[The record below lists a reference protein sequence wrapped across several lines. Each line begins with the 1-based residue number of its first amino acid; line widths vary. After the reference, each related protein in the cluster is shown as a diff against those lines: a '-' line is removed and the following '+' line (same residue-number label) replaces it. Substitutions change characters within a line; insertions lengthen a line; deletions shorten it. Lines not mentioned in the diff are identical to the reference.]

1 MISFL
6 AFILASFTSLLSIA
20 NPFAAMP
27 VFLAM
32 TDGDTNEQRRQQ
44 ALKACMYM
52 VLILMVFLLGGT
64 YIISFFGISLEGIR
78 IAGGL
83 LIIKMAYTLLDPE
96 SQGRKLT
103 AADHSEAMRK
113 PDISFSP
120 LAMPMLSGPGSI
132 ALVLGMASQSTSI
145 LDYTAI
151 SLAIVFVA
159 ISSFGLLIIARKM
172 TRMLGRTGMTAL
184 TRMMGFIALT
194 IGVQFIINGVRPI
207 IGM

>member
-1 MISFL
+1 M
-6 AFILASFTSLLSIA
+6 
-20 NPFAAMP
+20 PF
-27 VFLAM
+27 FLAM
-32 TDGDTNEQRRQQ
+32 TDGDTNEHRRQQ

-52 VLILMVFLLGGT
+52 VLILVVFLVGGN

-83 LIIKMAYTLLDPE
+83 LIMKMAYSLLDPD

-103 AADHSEAMRK
+103 AADHSEAFRK

-132 ALVLGMASQSTSI
+132 ALVLGLSTQSTSV
-145 LDYTAI
+145 LDYTAVLI
-151 SLAIVFVA
+151 AILLVALA
-159 ISSFGLLIIARKM
+159 SFGLLVVSRKV
-172 TRMLGRTGMTAL
+172 TRMLGKTGMTAL

-207 IGM
+207 IGS

>member
-1 MISFL
+1 MELFTFL
-6 AFILASFTSLLSIA
+6 LATFTSLLSIA

-27 VFLAM
+27 FFLAM
-32 TDGDTNEQRRQQ
+32 TDGDSNEHRRQQ
-44 ALKACMYM
+44 ALKACIYT
-52 VLILMVFLLGGT
+52 VLILGIFLFGGN

-83 LIIKMAYTLLDPE
+83 LIMKMAYSLLDPD

-103 AADHSEAMRK
+103 AADHSEAYRK

-120 LAMPMLSGPGSI
+120 LAMPMLAGPGSI
-132 ALVLGMASQSTSI
+132 ALTLGFASQSSSVTDYLVISIAILLVAVTS
-145 LDYTAI
+145 
-151 SLAIVFVA
+151 FV
-159 ISSFGLLIIARKM
+159 LLVVARRM
-172 TRMLGRTGMTAL
+172 TKMLGRTGMTAL

-207 IGM
+207 IGT

>member
-1 MISFL
+1 M
-6 AFILASFTSLLSIA
+6 LSIA

-27 VFLAM
+27 FFLAM
-32 TDGDTNEQRRQQ
+32 TDGDTNEHRRQQ

-52 VLILMVFLLGGT
+52 VLILVVFLVGGN

-83 LIIKMAYTLLDPE
+83 LIMKMAYSLLDPD

-103 AADHSEAMRK
+103 AADHSEAFRK

-132 ALVLGMASQSTSI
+132 ALVLGLSTQSTSV
-145 LDYTAI
+145 LDYTAVLI
-151 SLAIVFVA
+151 AILLVALA
-159 ISSFGLLIIARKM
+159 SFGLLVVSRKV
-172 TRMLGRTGMTAL
+172 TRMLGKTGMTAL

-207 IGM
+207 IGS

>member
-1 MISFL
+1 MIAFL
-6 AFILASFTSLLSIA
+6 LASFTSLLSIA

-27 VFLAM
+27 IFLAM
-32 TDGDTNEQRRQQ
+32 TDGDSDKQRRQQ
-44 ALKACMYM
+44 AFKASIYM
-52 VLILMVFLLGGT
+52 VLILGVFLIGGN

-83 LIIKMAYTLLDPE
+83 LIMKMAYSLLDPD
-96 SQGRKLT
+96 SQGRKLN
-103 AADHSEAMRK
+103 AADHSEAFRK

-120 LAMPMLSGPGSI
+120 LAMPMLAGPGSI
-132 ALVLGMASQSTSI
+132 ALVLGMASQSDTMV
-145 LDYTAI
+145 DYLTIAI
-151 SLAIVFVA
+151 AIVLVA
-159 ISSFGLLIIARKM
+159 LTSFLLLVVAPNF

-207 IGM
+207 IGT

>member
-1 MISFL
+1 MTFFAFL
-6 AFILASFTSLLSIA
+6 LASFTSLLSIA

-27 VFLAM
+27 FFLAM
-32 TDGDTNEQRRQQ
+32 TDGDTNEHRRQQ

-52 VLILMVFLLGGT
+52 VLILVVFLVGGN

-83 LIIKMAYTLLDPE
+83 LIMKMAYSLLDPD

-103 AADHSEAMRK
+103 AADHSEAFRK

-132 ALVLGMASQSTSI
+132 ALVLGLSTQSTSV
-145 LDYTAI
+145 LDYTAVLI
-151 SLAIVFVA
+151 AILLVALA
-159 ISSFGLLIIARKM
+159 SFGLLVVSRKV
-172 TRMLGRTGMTAL
+172 TRMLGKTGMTAL
-184 TRMMGFIALT
+184 TRMMGFIALA

-207 IGM
+207 IGS

>member
-1 MISFL
+1 MTFF
-6 AFILASFTSLLSIA
+6 AFFLASFTSLLSIA

-32 TDGDTNEQRRQQ
+32 TDGDTREHRRQQ
-44 ALKACMYM
+44 ALKASMYM
-52 VLILMVFLLGGT
+52 ILILGIFLVGGN

-83 LIIKMAYTLLDPE
+83 LIIKMAYSLLDPDV
-96 SQGRKLT
+96 QGRKLN
-103 AADHSEAMRK
+103 AADHSEAYRK

-132 ALVLGMASQSTSI
+132 ALILGLASQSTSATDYIAVSAAI
-145 LDYTAI
+145 LLV
-151 SLAIVFVA
+151 SLT
-159 ISSFGLLIIARKM
+159 SFGLLIVSQKLIQI
-172 TRMLGRTGMTAL
+172 LGRTGMTAL

-207 IGM
+207 IGS

>member
-1 MISFL
+1 MIMIAFL
-6 AFILASFTSLLSIA
+6 LASFTSLLSIA

-27 VFLAM
+27 IFLAM
-32 TDGDTNEQRRQQ
+32 TDGDSDKQRRQQ
-44 ALKACMYM
+44 AFKASIYM
-52 VLILMVFLLGGT
+52 VLILGVFLIGGN

-83 LIIKMAYTLLDPE
+83 LIMKMAYSLLDPD
-96 SQGRKLT
+96 SQGRKLN
-103 AADHSEAMRK
+103 AADHSEAFRK

-120 LAMPMLSGPGSI
+120 LAMPMLAGPGSI
-132 ALVLGMASQSTSI
+132 ALVLGMASQSDTMV
-145 LDYTAI
+145 DYLTIAI
-151 SLAIVFVA
+151 AIVLVA
-159 ISSFGLLIIARKM
+159 LTSFLLLVVAPNF

-207 IGM
+207 IGT

>member
-1 MISFL
+1 M
-6 AFILASFTSLLSIA
+6 LSIA

-32 TDGDTNEQRRQQ
+32 TDGDTREHRRQQ
-44 ALKACMYM
+44 ALKASMYM
-52 VLILMVFLLGGT
+52 ILILGIFLVGGN

-83 LIIKMAYTLLDPE
+83 LIIKMAYSLLDPDV
-96 SQGRKLT
+96 QGRKLN
-103 AADHSEAMRK
+103 AADHSEAYRK

-132 ALVLGMASQSTSI
+132 ALILGLASQSTSATDYIAVSAAI
-145 LDYTAI
+145 LLV
-151 SLAIVFVA
+151 SLT
-159 ISSFGLLIIARKM
+159 SFGLLIVSQKLIQI
-172 TRMLGRTGMTAL
+172 LGRTGMTAL

-207 IGM
+207 IGS

>member
-1 MISFL
+1 MTIFTIFL
-6 AFILASFTSLLSIA
+6 ATFTSLLSIA

-27 VFLAM
+27 LFLAM
-32 TDGDTNEQRRQQ
+32 TDGDTNEHRRQQ
-44 ALKACMYM
+44 AWKASFYM
-52 VLILMVFLLGGT
+52 VLILVVFLVGGN

-83 LIIKMAYTLLDPE
+83 LIMKMAYSLLDPD

-103 AADHSEAMRK
+103 AAAHSEAFRK

-120 LAMPMLSGPGSI
+120 LAMPMLAGPGSI
-132 ALVLGMASQSTSI
+132 ALVLGFATQADSAIDYGIMLSAI
-145 LDYTAI
+145 LM
-151 SLAIVFVA
+151 VA
-159 ISSFGLLIIARKM
+159 GTSFGLLIVSRRI
-172 TRMLGRTGMTAL
+172 TRMLGKTGMTAL

-207 IGM
+207 IGS

>member
-1 MISFL
+1 MTFFAFL
-6 AFILASFTSLLSIA
+6 LASFTSLLSIA

-27 VFLAM
+27 FFLAM
-32 TDGDTNEQRRQQ
+32 TDGDTNEHRRQQ

-52 VLILMVFLLGGT
+52 VLILVVFLVGGN

-83 LIIKMAYTLLDPE
+83 LIMKMAYSLLDPD

-103 AADHSEAMRK
+103 AADHSEAFRK

-132 ALVLGMASQSTSI
+132 ALVLGLSTQSTSV
-145 LDYTAI
+145 LDYTAVLI
-151 SLAIVFVA
+151 AILLVALA
-159 ISSFGLLIIARKM
+159 SFGLLVVSRKV
-172 TRMLGRTGMTAL
+172 TRMLGKTGMTAL

-207 IGM
+207 IGS